1 MMDGNTDNERTVK
14 TRGNLKSNGCPGGYI
29 KSWLDTRIKRSEH
42 ILFKVKGGTE
52 GIKAFVRGN
61 KLSVTGFEI
70 IKNPQQKAV
79 GLCVLFFY

>member
-1 MMDGNTDNERTVK
+1 MSVDVR
-14 TRGNLKSNGCPGGYI
+14 
-29 KSWLDTRIKRSEH
+29 
-42 ILFKVKGGTE
+42 TE

-79 GLCVLFFY
+79 GLRVLFFY